1 MQIETDKAGRP
12 GKSIMRARVYL
23 CLPQS
28 KMKVSSLSP
37 SFRPVCD
44 VEDKLGPA
52 LPLCTT
58 SHINSIKENSLNL

>member
-1 MQIETDKAGRP
+1 
-12 GKSIMRARVYL
+12 MRARVYL

-58 SHINSIKENSLNL
+58 SHINSVKEKSLNL